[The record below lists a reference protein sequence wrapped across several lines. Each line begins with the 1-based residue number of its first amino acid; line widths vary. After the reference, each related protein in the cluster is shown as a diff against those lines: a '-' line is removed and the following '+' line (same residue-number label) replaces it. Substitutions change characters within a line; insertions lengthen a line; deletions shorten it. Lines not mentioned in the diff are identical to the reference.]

1 MTHTKKKP
9 KEKEGKKCQR
19 GNFSVRRVVR
29 VQREFKRKF
38 SRNNEYIRHLKD
50 TAESYM
56 LSTNKSK
63 PQETMFIQKNFL
75 STYSHENC

>member
-1 MTHTKKKP
+1 MTHTKKP

-50 TAESYM
+50 TAECYM